1 MLVTLQKLL
10 IRSSIYKSVTFTL
23 TRSTLK
29 VYKSGINRLS
39 LTKICKSSFVS
50 AVKRQD
56 PVPFKFKMS
65 GKPFERLPSKVLPV
79 NYAVTLKPNI
89 PAFTFEGSEDIQ
101 VKVNISFS
109 SRKYLRRISKTSSMS
124 LFMLQDQ

>member
-10 IRSSIYKSVTFTL
+10 IRPSIYKSVTFTL

-29 VYKSGINRLS
+29 VYKSGITRLS

-50 AVKRQD
+50 AVKRQEN

-101 VKVNISFS
+101 VKVNISSFLFVS
-109 SRKYLRRISKTSSMS
+109 GISMT
-124 LFMLQDQ
+124 L